1 MMYLPQLVQR
11 TKKKEV
17 FIAKKGAKYVTFRN
31 GELRLSIKQSEAIA
45 FETVKKLRDF
55 IDYCTVDDRNA
66 KVIGRSYGAVN
77 VYTGK

>member
-1 MMYLPQLVQR
+1 MMYLPQLAKA

-17 FIAKKGAKYVTFRN
+17 FIAKKGVKYVTVRN
-31 GELRLSIKQSEAIA
+31 GELRLSTKQSEAIA

-66 KVIGRSYGAVN
+66 KVIGRSYNAVN
-77 VYTGK
+77 VFIRP